1 MPRTA
6 TRQDR
11 IHLRVNPQAKRTM
24 ERAAA
29 YSDKTLT
36 DFITE
41 AAAEKAEAVV
51 RAQEAITLTPEA
63 WEEFRRLLDPPEP
76 NDKIKEVEAR
86 TAARPPAAKAPRP
99 DCGSDMRFS
108 FRGFA

>member
-11 IHLRVNPQAKRTM
+11 IHLRVNPRLKSTI

-41 AAAEKAEAVV
+41 AAKEKAEAVV
-51 RAQEAITLTPEA
+51 REQETITLSAEDWEA
-63 WEEFRRLLDPPEP
+63 FQEMILNPPEP
-76 NDKIKEVEAR
+76 NEALKRALAEGAKIAV
-86 TAARPPAAKAPRP
+86 
-99 DCGSDMRFS
+99 
-108 FRGFA
+108 RGD

>member
-11 IHLRVNPQAKRTM
+11 IHLRINPRLKSTI

-36 DFITE
+36 DFIDTGFLTLFTFTHPLDDE
-41 AAAEKAEAVV
+41 RFSDVDDDCIYWAFVV
-51 RAQEAITLTPEA
+51 ACWLPIYVLVY
-63 WEEFRRLLDPPEP
+63 W
-76 NDKIKEVEAR
+76 
-86 TAARPPAAKAPRP
+86 APRWV
-99 DCGSDMRFS
+99 
-108 FRGFA
+108 A

>member
-11 IHLRVNPQAKRTM
+11 IHLRVSPRAKRTM

-36 DFITE
+36 DYITDIAVSHSE
-41 AAAEKAEAVV
+41 ALV
-51 RAQEAITLTPEA
+51 REREVITLTPEA
-63 WEEFRRLLDPPEP
+63 WEEFRRLLLDPPEP
-76 NDKIKEVEAR
+76 NKKLKEALAEHAR
-86 TAARPPAAKAPRP
+86 VVRR
-99 DCGSDMRFS
+99 
-108 FRGFA
+108 

>member
-6 TRQDR
+6 ARQDR
-11 IHLRVNPQAKRTM
+11 IHLRVNARLKSTI

-41 AAAEKAEAVV
+41 AAREKAEAVV
-51 RAQEAITLTPEA
+51 REQETITLSAEDWEA
-63 WEEFRRLLDPPEP
+63 FQEMILNPPEP
-76 NDKIKEVEAR
+76 NEALKRALAEGAKIAV
-86 TAARPPAAKAPRP
+86 
-99 DCGSDMRFS
+99 
-108 FRGFA
+108 RGD

>member
-6 TRQDR
+6 ARPAR
-11 IHLRVNPQAKRTM
+11 ISLRVSPRAKRAL

-41 AAAEKAEAVV
+41 VAVERAEAVV
-51 RAQEAITLTPEA
+51 REQEVITLTPEA
-63 WEEFRRLLDPPEP
+63 WEEFRRLLLDPPEP
-76 NDKIKEVEAR
+76 NETLRQALAEHAR
-86 TAARPPAAKAPRP
+86 VVRR
-99 DCGSDMRFS
+99 
-108 FRGFA
+108 

>member
-11 IHLRVNPQAKRTM
+11 IHLRVSSRLKSTM

-41 AAAEKAEAVV
+41 AAAERAEAVV
-51 RAQEAITLTPEA
+51 RAQEAITLTAED
-63 WEEFRRLLDPPEP
+63 WEEFQEMILNPSEP
-76 NDKIKEVEAR
+76 NEELKRALAEGAR
-86 TAARPPAAKAPRP
+86 IAIR
-99 DCGSDMRFS
+99 SD
-108 FRGFA
+108 

>member
-11 IHLRVNPQAKRTM
+11 IHLRVSPRAKRMM

-41 AAAEKAEAVV
+41 AAKEKAEAVV
-51 RAQEAITLTPEA
+51 REKEVITLTPDA
-63 WEEFRRLLDPPEP
+63 WEEFCRLLLGPPEP
-76 NDKIKEVEAR
+76 NEALKKAVAESR
-86 TAARPPAAKAPRP
+86 RIFAR
-99 DCGSDMRFS
+99 DD
-108 FRGFA
+108 

>member
-11 IHLRVNPQAKRTM
+11 IHLRVSSRLKSTM

-41 AAAEKAEAVV
+41 AAAERAEAVV

-63 WEEFRRLLDPPEP
+63 WEEFRRLLLDPPEP
-76 NDKIKEVEAR
+76 NEKLKAALSEHAR
-86 TAARPPAAKAPRP
+86 VVRR
-99 DCGSDMRFS
+99 
-108 FRGFA
+108 

>member
-6 TRQDR
+6 ARQDR
-11 IHLRVNPQAKRTM
+11 IHLRVNSRLKSTM

-41 AAAEKAEAVV
+41 AAAERAEAVV

-63 WEEFRRLLDPPEP
+63 WEEFRRLLLDPPEP
-76 NDKIKEVEAR
+76 NDKIKEALSEHAR
-86 TAARPPAAKAPRP
+86 VVRR
-99 DCGSDMRFS
+99 
-108 FRGFA
+108 

>member
-11 IHLRVNPQAKRTM
+11 IHLRVNSRLKRTM

-41 AAAEKAEAVV
+41 AAKEKAEAVV
-51 RAQEAITLTPEA
+51 REQEVITLTPEA
-63 WEEFRRLLDPPEP
+63 WEEFQRLLLDPPEP
-76 NDKIKEVEAR
+76 NEKLKEALAEHAR
-86 TAARPPAAKAPRP
+86 VIRR
-99 DCGSDMRFS
+99 
-108 FRGFA
+108 